1 MEAFHKCDVIE
12 IWVVF
17 IAALKGVR
25 VDITQIEIQY
35 KQSLPV

>member
-17 IAALKGVR
+17 IAALKGVG
-25 VDITQIEIQY
+25 VGITQIEIQY
-35 KQSLPV
+35 QKSFPV